1 MKNIVSIALLA
12 FLFLSCNSNNKKE
25 NEKELTD
32 SKIILK
38 IEDLSI
44 SERDIDYKVAI
55 EKVYGNN
62 SINRLQACV
71 MLTNEM
77 IEYAL
82 LRKQNLDILAYE
94 LQELKNHTFASSKAP
109 ELLTQIQNIF
119 EEDTN
124 SLNQLFFRPIVVTQK
139 LNQYF
144 YLKKEFHVLPIGA
157 IQKAFQ
163 QAQTG
168 SSYELIASDSLLQYV
183 VDTITAE
190 QGIFQIANSLELN
203 QIYPEIIESDYSF
216 SILKVINKHA
226 EKITIETVSVAKN
239 DLQKWMQTEINN
251 LNMPIYDEMLFK
263 DLKIQYPNL
272 NWVKN
277 LINN

>member
-1 MKNIVSIALLA
+1 MEKLFLETSCLGRSFYFSRMKNIVSIALLA

-216 SILKVINKHA
+216 SI
-226 EKITIETVSVAKN
+226 T
-239 DLQKWMQTEINN
+239 
-251 LNMPIYDEMLFK
+251 
-263 DLKIQYPNL
+263 
-272 NWVKN
+272 
-277 LINN
+277 